1 MAEPSAEEV
10 DVAIVGA
17 GPAGLSAAI
26 ELRRH
31 GVLRVA
37 VLEREGEAGGV
48 PRHCGHPP
56 FGWREYGRIL
66 SGPAYAARL
75 RADATGLDIRLRTT
89 VTELGPDGRLGLAT
103 PEGRKTLQA
112 QRVILATGARET
124 PRSARLVGGA
134 RPVGVTTTGALQ
146 AMVYLRNRAPFE
158 RPLIVGTELVSFSA
172 ILTCRKAGMRPVAMV
187 EKTARVVAPWPCA
200 LYPRLLGIPVHT
212 GTSVVAIEGD
222 ARVESVLLRGDDGN
236 EHRVACDGV
245 LFTGRFVP
253 EASLLRASHLAVDSA
268 TGGPV
273 VDQTGRCRDPAYFAA
288 GNLLRPIETAGWSHR
303 EGRLIAATV
312 AEDLAAPAAPRP
324 SREIAISHRPPV
336 RLVMPQRLALP
347 ANGSGLADLQLRVE
361 RPVSG
366 DLRIMS
372 GGVPIWRRRVSAR
385 PEQRLLVPLEGF
397 VLRVGSDALT
407 VEFDERAA

>member
-17 GPAGLSAAI
+17 GPAGLSAAF
-26 ELRRH
+26 ELRRR
-31 GVLRVA
+31 GATRVV

-56 FGWREYGRIL
+56 FGWQEYRRIL

-75 RADATGLDIRLRTT
+75 RADAQGLDIRLRTT
-89 VTELGPDGRLGLAT
+89 VTALGQGGRLELAT
-103 PEGRKTLQA
+103 PEGRNALKA
-112 QRVILATGARET
+112 RRVILATGARET
-124 PRSARLVGGA
+124 PRSARLVGGT
-134 RPVGVTTTGALQ
+134 RPIGVTTTGALQ
-146 AMVYLRNRAPFE
+146 AMVYLKNRAPFE

-172 ILTCRKAGMRPVAMV
+172 VLTCRKAGMRPVAMV
-187 EKTARVVAPWPCA
+187 EETDRVVAPSPCA

-212 GTSVVAIEGD
+212 GTTIASIEGG
-222 ARVESVLLRGDDGN
+222 ARVESVVLHDRNGR
-236 EHRVACDGV
+236 ERRIACDGV

-253 EASLLRASHLAVDSA
+253 EASLLRASHLAVDPA

-273 VDQTGRCRDPAYFAA
+273 VDQTGRCSDPAYFAA
-288 GNLLRPIETAGWSHR
+288 GNLLRPVETAGWSFR

-312 AEDLAAPAAPRP
+312 AADLATPAQPRP
-324 SREIAISHRPPV
+324 AREISITHRPPV
-336 RLVMPQRLALP
+336 RLVMPQRISLP
-347 ANGSGLADLQLRVE
+347 ANGTGLADLQLRVE

-366 DLRIMS
+366 DLTILS
-372 GGVPIWRRRVSAR
+372 GGAPIWRRRVSAR
-385 PEQRLLVPLEGF
+385 PERRLLVPLNAFLE
-397 VLRVGSDALT
+397 RIGSDALT

>member
-1 MAEPSAEEV
+1 MAEDI

-17 GPAGLSAAI
+17 GPAGLSAAL
-26 ELRRH
+26 ELRRR
-31 GVLRVA
+31 GVPQVV
-37 VLEREGEAGGV
+37 VLERDGEAGGV

-66 SGPAYAARL
+66 SGPSYAARL
-75 RADATGLDIRLRTT
+75 RADAAGLDIRLRAT
-89 VTELGPDGRLGLAT
+89 VTALGEGGRLELAA
-103 PEGRKTLQA
+103 PEGRKVLRA
-112 QRVILATGARET
+112 RRVILATGARET

-134 RPVGVTTTGALQ
+134 RPLGVMTTGALQ

-172 ILTCRKAGMRPVAMV
+172 ILTCRKAGMRPTAMV
-187 EKTARVVAPWPCA
+187 EETDHIVAPWPCA

-212 GTSVVAIEGD
+212 GTTVHAIDGRERIE
-222 ARVESVLLRGDDGN
+222 AAVLRDMQGR
-236 EHRVACDGV
+236 ETRVACDGV

-253 EASLLRASHLAVDSA
+253 EASLLRASHLAVDPA

-273 VDQTGRCRDPAYFAA
+273 VDQMGRCSDPAYFAA
-288 GNLLRPIETAGWSHR
+288 GNLLRPIETAGWSFR
-303 EGRLIAATV
+303 EGHLIAATV

-324 SREIAISHRPPV
+324 AREISISHRPPV
-336 RLVMPQRLALP
+336 RLVMPQRIALP
-347 ANGSGLADLQLRVE
+347 ADGSGLADLQLRVE

-372 GGVPIWRRRVSAR
+372 DGVPIWRRRVSAM
-385 PEQRLLVPLEGF
+385 PERRLLVPLNGF
-397 VLRVGSDALT
+397 LEHIGSDALT
-407 VEFDERAA
+407 IEFDERAA